1 MKSALTL
8 FLASLFSLFMLTGC
22 NTFEGMG
29 EDAET
34 ASEEI
39 EDTVEDID

>member
-8 FLASLFSLFMLTGC
+8 FLASLFSLFLLTGC

-29 EDAET
+29 EDAE
-34 ASEEI
+34 AAGDEI
-39 EDTVEDID
+39 EDTVDDIN